1 MRTHTKKNII
11 TRNVHKISNKKT
23 LVSSYLDATNMAFI
37 PTSYNIILV
46 KSFGIKYIR
55 RNKVGMRPY
64 FEGNLEELEVGIRQR

>member
-1 MRTHTKKNII
+1 
-11 TRNVHKISNKKT
+11 
-23 LVSSYLDATNMAFI
+23 MAFI

-46 KSFGIKYIR
+46 KSFGIKYIH